1 MTIKAELKRKALH
14 MGGLLVPLSYLLF
27 GRDITLALTGFIFFS
42 FVALEPFRIIE
53 SFRDRIKHRLRLY
66 VKPDVME
73 SVERIERFA
82 DEIAREHEHH
92 RVAAHIYFAAAA
104 FINLYFFSPATAVGA
119 ITVATVGD
127 AMAAIVGKSLG
138 RHRFKN
144 GKSLEG
150 SLAYFVSGVLILW
163 PFLSLP
169 LAIVGSFVGMVA
181 EFYDFPPDDNFSNQ
195 LTVSLAVYIGSALL

>member
-1 MTIKAELKRKALH
+1 MTIKVELKRKALH
-14 MGGLLVPLSYLLF
+14 MMGLLVPLSYLLF
-27 GRDITLALTGFIFFS
+27 GTDLTLALIGFTFFS

-53 SFRDRIKHRLRLY
+53 SFRDKIKRRLRLY

-104 FINLYFFSPATAVGA
+104 FINLYFFPPAIAMGAV
-119 ITVATVGD
+119 TVATLGD
-127 AMAAIVGKSLG
+127 AMAAIVGKSVG
-138 RHRFKN
+138 RHRFSN

-150 SLAYFVSGVLILW
+150 SLAYFISGVAILW
-163 PFLSLP
+163 PLLGLP
-169 LAIVGSFVGMVA
+169 LAVVGSLAGMVA
-181 EFYDFPPDDNFSNQ
+181 EFYNFPPDDNFSNQ
-195 LTVSLAVYIGSALL
+195 LTVSLALYMVSTII